1 MYCVLKYVGTRTSQ
15 RDRRQTLPGSMV
27 GMTASEVT
35 LPEFYSAKD
44 TMYVDPVTGVPLAVN
59 DNVQQTLQDNTGTTR
74 LVLLNA
80 DFQTTPGS
88 VAKAVSRDNGGA
100 TAISLLKVT
109 VPIVGGLL
117 GIVLLV
123 AGLILS
129 RRPEEEE
136 YEDDELTVGAP
147 V

>member
-1 MYCVLKYVGTRTSQ
+1 MRSSSTPPSGAQIMVY
-15 RDRRQTLPGSMV
+15 LPHPTGS
-27 GMTASEVT
+27 TH
-35 LPEFYSAKD
+35 
-44 TMYVDPVTGVPLAVN
+44 
-59 DNVQQTLQDNTGTTR
+59 

-80 DFQTTPGS
+80 DFQTTPDS
-88 VAKAVSRDNGGA
+88 VTKAVSRDNGGA

-117 GIVLLV
+117 GIVLLG

-136 YEDDELTVGAP
+136 YEDDELTIGAP
-147 V
+147 VYVAAGSARSRFGGGWWGFG